1 MDKRPRGRPPFQP
14 SDEQRKTVTAMAGY
28 GIPQEGICKVIG
40 IDLKTLRK
48 HFREELDKGEIV
60 ATTKVAESLFKMATE
75 DKNVSAAI
83 FWMKARA
90 NWSEKV
96 RHETEMGPNTIEA
109 VLKAIDGRSR
119 DIVTPTLSTALPDE
133 EETRH

>member
-1 MDKRPRGRPPFQP
+1 MEKRGRGRPPFQP

-28 GIPQEGICKVIG
+28 GIPQEGISKVIG

-48 HFREELDKGEIV
+48 HFRGELDKGEIV
-60 ATTKVAESLFKMATE
+60 ATSKVAESLYKMATE
-75 DKNVSAAI
+75 GNVSAAI

-90 NWSEKV
+90 GWSEKI
-96 RHETEMGPNTIEA
+96 RHETEMGPNTVEA

-119 DIVTPTLSTALPDE
+119 DIVAPQANGHDTE
-133 EETRH
+133 EPEGTVH